1 MNSSSTIRRKAAA
14 KADKHPGNWQAVFDA
29 ELERLTEQERLRIE
43 RRKQGIGIGKRTW
56 KYHGDLSAPAR
67 RTCGL
72 PHIAKQNGDAI

>member
-14 KADKHPGNWQAVFDA
+14 KADKHPGNWQAAFDT

-56 KYHGDLSAPAR
+56 KYHGDLSAAPSR
-67 RTCGL
+67 SCGL